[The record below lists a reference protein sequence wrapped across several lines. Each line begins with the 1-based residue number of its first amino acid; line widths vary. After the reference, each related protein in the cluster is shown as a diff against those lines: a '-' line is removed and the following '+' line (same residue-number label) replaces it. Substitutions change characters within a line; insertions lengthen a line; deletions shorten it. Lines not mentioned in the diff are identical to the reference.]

1 MTNTDAVAR
10 IAKLLEVHLG
20 LPHQKKRRTD
30 PLAMLIGT
38 LLSQNTNDLNSHRAY
53 VELRR
58 RFPTWKKVAEA
69 PVGAIAAAIKVGG
82 MKNQKSRRIK
92 ALLRRLHI
100 DYGSYRLRGIEKMK
114 NDEVISLLTSYHGI
128 GFKTAACVLLFS
140 LRREV
145 FPVDT
150 HIHRICNRLGLVQ
163 TKNPVQT
170 FEAMSTL
177 VPRGKSY
184 SFHTNLIRFGRT
196 TCLAQRPRC
205 GMCPLY
211 DACVFAEKERF
222 ASAKISASTRR
233 NSKFMLLDEI

>member
-1 MTNTDAVAR
+1 MSHTADAAH
-10 IAKLLEVHLG
+10 IAELLESHLG
-20 LPHQKKRRTD
+20 RPHQKKKRTD

-58 RFPTWKKVAEA
+58 RFPTWKKTAEA
-69 PVGAIAAAIKVGG
+69 PAAAIASAIKVGG
-82 MKNQKSRRIK
+82 MKNQKSQRIK
-92 ALLRRLHI
+92 ALLRRVHD
-100 DYGSYRLRGIEKMK
+100 DYGTYRLRDIEKMR
-114 NDEVISLLTSYHGI
+114 NDAVIALLTSYHGI

-170 FEAMSTL
+170 FEAMSSL
-177 VPRGKSY
+177 VPKGKSY

-196 TCLAQRPRC
+196 TCLAQRPQC
-205 GMCPLY
+205 GACPLY
-211 DACVFAEKERF
+211 DECAFPDKERF
-222 ASAKISASTRR
+222 ANAKISTSIRR
-233 NSKFMLLDEI
+233 NSQFMLLDEI